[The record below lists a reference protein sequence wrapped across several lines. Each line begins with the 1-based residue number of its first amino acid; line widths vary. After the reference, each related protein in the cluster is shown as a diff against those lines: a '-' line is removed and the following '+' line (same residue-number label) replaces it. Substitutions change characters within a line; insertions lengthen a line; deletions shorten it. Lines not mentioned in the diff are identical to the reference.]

1 MDLVDEDPWRLTTN
15 SDKSE
20 LLKEFEEP
28 AQRLGTTSEELLRVG
43 RALAIRALQICAG
56 QPLSMHDV
64 GPALC
69 RSFGS

>member
-1 MDLVDEDPWRLTTN
+1 MDLVDEDPWRMTTHTT
-15 SDKSE
+15 KE

-28 AQRLGTTSEELLRVG
+28 AQRLNSTPEELLRVG

-56 QPLSMHDV
+56 QAVSMHDV

-69 RSFGS
+69 RSLGM